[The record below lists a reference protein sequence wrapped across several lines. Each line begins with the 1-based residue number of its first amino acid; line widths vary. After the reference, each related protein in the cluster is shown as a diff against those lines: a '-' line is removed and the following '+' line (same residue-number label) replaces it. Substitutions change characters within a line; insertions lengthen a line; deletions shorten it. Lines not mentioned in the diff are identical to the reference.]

1 MPFTNSSLVN
11 SHCVAALNLQAR
23 ISTVNDSGFSCSS
36 SRNFITPSTVILSS
50 SCGSER
56 YNTDEHC
63 CGVTSSITLSTA
75 ILSSSCGSNKIQ
87 HRWTLLRCYQ
97 LHHTIH
103 HHLVFLVEIWKVK
116 DTTHMNVAVL
126 PAVLPASSH
135 HPPSS
140 CLPHG
145 DLKSERHNT
154 YERCCVTSC
163 VTSFITPSTIILS
176 SSWRSERYN
185 TDYEC
190 GCRVTSLFTSSTVI
204 LLSSVL
210 CQCHL
215 KNKKTD
221 ECCWGVTCFITPS
234 TSSCLPW
241 GDLKNKRCNTDE
253 ICCSVTSFIAPA
265 TSSCLPHHAHGELK
279 CERYNTECCCSVTSF
294 ITPSTIN
301 FSSSWGCET
310 ERHNTHCS
318 DLCLTLVW
326 QTKIRK
332 NRINAFTVTVSNYI
346 VPDVHAMM
354 HGLQHDP
361 PPPPTPL
368 LMTWNLVCFPGLRGR
383 FLKTES

>member
-75 ILSSSCGSNKIQ
+75 ILSSSCGSKRYNTDERCCGVTSFITPST
-87 HRWTLLRCYQ
+87 RWTLLLCYQ

-116 DTTHMNVAVL
+116 DTTHMNI
-126 PAVLPASSH
+126 AVLPASSH

-140 CLPHG
+140 CPPHG

-154 YERCCVTSC
+154 YECCC

-176 SSWRSERYN
+176 SSWGSERYN

-215 KNKKTD
+215 KNKKNRWMLLRCYLLHHT
-221 ECCWGVTCFITPS
+221 IHIILPS
-234 TSSCLPW
+234 
-241 GDLKNKRCNTDE
+241 
-253 ICCSVTSFIAPA
+253 
-265 TSSCLPHHAHGELK
+265 
-279 CERYNTECCCSVTSF
+279 
-294 ITPSTIN
+294 
-301 FSSSWGCET
+301 
-310 ERHNTHCS
+310 
-318 DLCLTLVW
+318 
-326 QTKIRK
+326 
-332 NRINAFTVTVSNYI
+332 
-346 VPDVHAMM
+346 
-354 HGLQHDP
+354 
-361 PPPPTPL
+361 
-368 LMTWNLVCFPGLRGR
+368 LRGPE
-383 FLKTES
+383 K